1 MTADIVFRGGLVVD
15 GTGAPGVLGDVVVE
29 GDRVVAVTKPGAATG
44 RRIVDADGLVIAP
57 GFIDMHSHSDVAVI
71 SDVSHEAK
79 ILQGVTLEVLGQDGF
94 GFAPVSTETRRYL
107 RPQLASWYGEP
118 EDFVWD
124 WETVGGYL
132 KRVDAVTPVNVAYLV
147 PHGNVRLLVMG
158 DADREPTP
166 TELTAMKGM
175 VEDGLKEGA
184 VGLSTG
190 LTYVP
195 ASFAQTP
202 ELIELCRSVAEFG
215 GYFSPHTRNYGATVF
230 VAYSEG
236 IDIAEASGVELHL
249 THAHVNFP
257 LNSGRAH
264 ELLDMI
270 DLATARGVDIS
281 LDTYPYTAG
290 ATSLHAIMPFWVL
303 QGGIDAVLARL
314 TDPDT
319 RQRILQ
325 ALEVDGSDGHH
336 DMTVEWHTIIL
347 SGATSRQ
354 FHRFAGSNISEIAD
368 ALGESPGETYL
379 NIVVAEELSALC
391 IVDVGNEEN
400 VREIMQHS
408 AHTASSDGLLVG
420 QQPHPRGW
428 GAFPRYL
435 AKYVRELEILSL
447 EECVRH
453 LTSNAARRLGFSGR
467 GVIEPGA
474 FADLVCFSANEI
486 EDRATMVNPKATPAG
501 IPYVVING
509 EIAVDNGIRTS
520 TASGRVLRRPNH

>member
-1 MTADIVFRGGLVVD
+1 M
-15 GTGAPGVLGDVVVE
+15 LGDVAVE
-29 GDRVVAVTKPGAATG
+29 GEKVVAVTRPGTATG
-44 RRIVDADGLVIAP
+44 RRIVEADGLVVAP
-57 GFIDMHSHSDVAVI
+57 GFIDMHSHSDLAVV
-71 SDVSHEAK
+71 SDPSHEAK
-79 ILQGVTLEVLGQDGF
+79 ILQGVTLEVVGQDGF

-107 RPQLASWYGEP
+107 RPQLVSWYGEHK
-118 EDFVWD
+118 DFGWD

-132 KRVDAVTPVNVAYLV
+132 KRVDAATPVNVAYLV

-166 TELTAMKGM
+166 TELASMQGI

-184 VGLSTG
+184 IGLSTG

-195 ASFAQTP
+195 ASFAQTS
-202 ELIELCRSVAEFG
+202 ELIELCRTVAAFG

-230 VAYSEG
+230 AGYSECV
-236 IDIAEASGVELHL
+236 DIAEASGVELHL
-249 THAHVNFP
+249 THAHVNFAV
-257 LNSGRAH
+257 NSGRAH
-264 ELLDMI
+264 ELLEMI

-303 QGGIDAVLARL
+303 QGGIDVVLARI
-314 TDPDT
+314 TDPET
-319 RQRILQ
+319 RPRILQ
-325 ALEVDGSDGHH
+325 ALEVDGSDGYH

-347 SGATSRQ
+347 SGATSGQ
-354 FHRFAGSNISEIAD
+354 FRRFAGSNISEIAGSLD
-368 ALGESPGETYL
+368 ESPGETYL
-379 NIVVAEELSALC
+379 NIVVAERLGALC

-400 VREIMQHS
+400 VQEIMQHP

-453 LTSNAARRLGFSGR
+453 LTSNAARRLGLPDR
-467 GVIEPGA
+467 GVIAPGA
-474 FADLVCFSANEI
+474 FADLVCFSATEI
-486 EDRATMVNPKATPAG
+486 QDRATMVDPKATPAG

-520 TASGRVLRRPNH
+520 STSGRVLRRPNHQNTEAGGHCA